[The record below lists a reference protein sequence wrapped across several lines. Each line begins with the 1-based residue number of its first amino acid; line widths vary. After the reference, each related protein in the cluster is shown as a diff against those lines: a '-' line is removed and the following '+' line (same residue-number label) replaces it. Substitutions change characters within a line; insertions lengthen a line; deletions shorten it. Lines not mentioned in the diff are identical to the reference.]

1 MMTIRKE
8 SGSVGQH
15 IEGEKKKRSTA
26 METPDFSSMNRDE
39 LLQWAKKSHLK
50 TDIGDL
56 KGVNIDYA
64 RDTVKVLSEFEHKM
78 GGSTI
83 PD

>member
-1 MMTIRKE
+1 
-8 SGSVGQH
+8 
-15 IEGEKKKRSTA
+15 
-26 METPDFSSMNRDE
+26 MNRDE
-39 LLQWAKKSHLK
+39 LLQWAKSHLK

-83 PD
+83 PGLKVRFGGLDRSVSAKYDDKENALVLKKNRK